1 MINHRQEKGVQ
12 GILLKTSLSTL
23 AAVAVIL
30 PVSAASGLPEV
41 KPVFKPTAGKLVKPE
56 LKLMEVSKGVNPI
69 FVCGNKRVAV
79 REHNDWRQKV
89 VYDFKHPEQFSV
101 IIDNIQRMRGYFVGN
116 VPELKNYGHPFDNKE
131 KGNISYDVKS
141 KSVIFTKKYHYAKDK
156 TATYRHTLQILKN
169 GQIKV
174 SWNLGIDKKT
184 LDSFGRFKF
193 WFVPK
198 FYIDYSYLKL
208 GIDINGKPVKFLSD
222 AEFAKTGKGGKPV
235 KIASGKGGT
244 VTMAP
249 KDPLLGFK
257 LIFDKNQPIEIIEG
271 FGKYVRGK
279 HSLLINIGNHR
290 ESPTGS
296 FLIDLG
302 QSATMPE
309 DTPEPVRGTDLWEVD
324 RSHIPLS
331 PIDNIVP
338 NPSFEQGMRYWRSF
352 SLGGN
357 FHSLQN
363 QDKPLYEISSD
374 AKFGKNS
381 LKINS
386 GAVPV
391 NSFSIPVIKGKT
403 YTVSF
408 YAKSLKPTQKK
419 LYFTAG
425 SSIQTGDWLKAK
437 RRWFELKDKWQ
448 RYSFQYKATSKA
460 ICLILRSG
468 APTLVDGIQVEQN
481 NKATAFIAPP
491 VEGDL
496 LTSDKDDFIHAGKSI
511 DARFKLFGKPGT
523 TGNLKLDVYNY
534 YREKVYSD
542 SASIKLGKDG
552 SQIIPLK
559 LEESK
564 TGKGVFIVKATY
576 EIKGFDKYFDYYRF
590 AVIDALNNTHA
601 TKNLFG
607 TNMRSTRLTRSEDV
621 ARRFAECGWGS
632 VGSADLPVEYY
643 KKFNITQFYR
653 LIQRKYSVHWTK
665 PPYPWYGIWK
675 SWDGWTPER
684 DKEVEELVYQAVK
697 KFPKTDHTETAV
709 AGEITHKQKMVMA
722 GKYKDYVKLM
732 MAARRGAKRACK
744 DIVFL
749 PDQGTSGFKPIRGYR
764 ETEAILKATPKGY
777 TWDALAAHPY
787 GDVDMIDE
795 RTVFFKEIAKK
806 YGQDKVPLQYTECF
820 NIADHYIPSWGADG
834 WMDKYWNGRPTYDTG
849 WAEFRQAAW
858 ASRIYLVCLK
868 HWPRMEHVN
877 IWINNPFVDTNLQP
891 LMLCAAVNTLG
902 HLFANPKYFGEVRPV
917 EGIRSYIFEDDKN
930 RGLAAVWST
939 ITEVDRGYEAAPKLQ
954 LKFSGK
960 MPEVIDLMGNKR
972 NFDSKNGEMI
982 LPLSPAPI
990 FLRGGAPAAMKKAFE
1005 NALVIGSNRAVKTV
1019 ILPTIDG
1026 EIEATVSNQTSQA
1039 LSGNVSVD
1047 GKAQSFKLNKAPD
1060 QVKLALK
1067 KAGDCKPGVMY
1078 EWDKTVKIDMS
1089 NGGMTEDKA
1098 GLKYFYAPYTSK
1110 PLPLDPESPD
1120 WKKIPSIALTNVYIN
1135 KRKGSKHDENTG
1147 KGNDCFASYQAAWDK
1162 DNLYLKVTM
1171 VDDTLLGSSEKWLEV
1186 PKPRRNKILYLNDG
1200 SLEVY
1205 IDTAADGRSNSR
1217 KWYDDDDYRYDFY
1230 GNGSE
1235 GIYRRQEVNQQLAG
1249 GVGFLTK
1256 EKAAKTIRNKFVTKG
1271 NTCSYVIIF
1280 PQITIEP
1287 MRLKAGFRAGFGV
1300 YIHDFDKHDYHGL
1313 SNSTEAGAHC
1323 NRRPDL
1329 WPIIVL
1335 SK

>member
-1 MINHRQEKGVQ
+1 MIDFRRQKIERRKLITV
-12 GILLKTSLSTL
+12 SMWAL
-23 AAVAVIL
+23 AAAIVVP
-30 PVSAASGLPEV
+30 PVSAGNGLPEV
-41 KPVFKPTAGKLVKPE
+41 KPVFKSTSGKMVKPE
-56 LKLMEVSKGVNPI
+56 LKLMEVGKGVNPI

-101 IIDNIQRMRGYFVGN
+101 IIDNIQRLRGFFVGN
-116 VPELKNYGHPFDNKE
+116 IPELKNYGHPFDGKE
-131 KGNISYDVKS
+131 KGDISYDVKN
-141 KSVIFTKKYHYAKDK
+141 KSITFSKKYHYAKDK
-156 TATYRHTLQILKN
+156 TATYSHTLQILEN
-169 GQIKV
+169 GMIKV
-174 SWNLGIDKKT
+174 SWDLGIDKKK

-198 FYIDYSYLKL
+198 LFIDYSYVKS
-208 GIDINGKPVKFLSD
+208 GIDINGKAVKFLSD
-222 AEFAKTGKGGKPV
+222 TDFEKTEKGGKPV
-235 KIASGKGGT
+235 KIASGSGGT
-244 VTMAP
+244 IAMAP
-249 KDPLLGFK
+249 NDPLLGFK
-257 LIFDKNQPIEIIEG
+257 LIFDKNEDFEITEG

-279 HSLLINIGNHR
+279 HSLQIGLGNHR
-290 ESPTGS
+290 EFPTGA

-309 DTPEPVRGTDLWEVD
+309 DTPPPVRGTDLWQVD

-331 PIDNIVP
+331 PTENLMP

-352 SLGGN
+352 SMGGN
-357 FHSLQN
+357 FHSLQD

-374 AKFGKNS
+374 AKFGSKS

-386 GAVPV
+386 GVIPI

-403 YTVSF
+403 YTISF
-408 YAKSLKPTQKK
+408 YAKSLEPTRKQIS
-419 LYFTAG
+419 FTAG
-425 SSIQTGDWLKAK
+425 SSIQTGDWLRAK
-437 RRWFELKDKWQ
+437 SHWFALTDKWQ
-448 RYSFQYKATSKA
+448 RYSYQYKATSKA
-460 ICLILRSG
+460 LALVVRS
-468 APTLVDGIQVEQN
+468 AVPVLVDGIQIEEN
-481 NKATAFIAPP
+481 DKATPFAVPP

-496 LTSDKDDFIHAGKSI
+496 MTSDKDDFIHAGQKI
-511 DARFKLFGKPGT
+511 DARFELFGKPGT
-523 TGNLKLDVYNY
+523 TGKIKLDVFNY
-534 YREKVYSD
+534 YREKIYSD
-542 SASIKLGKDG
+542 SALIKLDKDG
-552 SQIIPLK
+552 RQFIPLK
-559 LEESK
+559 LDEAK
-564 TGKGVFIVKATY
+564 TGKGVFVVKAVY
-576 EIKGFDKYFDYYRF
+576 EIRGFDKYFDYYRF
-590 AVIDALNNTHA
+590 AVIDELNNTHA

-632 VGSADLPVEYY
+632 VGSADLPTEYY

-653 LIQRKYSVHWTK
+653 LIQKKYSVHWSK

-675 SWDGWTPER
+675 DWDGWTPER
-684 DKEVEELVYQAVK
+684 DKEVEELVYHAVK
-697 KFPKTDHTETAV
+697 EFPQTDHTETAV

-744 DIVFL
+744 DIIFL
-749 PDQGTSGFKPIRGYR
+749 PDQGTSGFKPLRGYR

-806 YGQDKVPLQYTECF
+806 YGQNKVPLQYTECF
-820 NIADHYIPSWGADG
+820 NIADHYMPSWGADG

-858 ASRIYLVCLK
+858 AARIYLVCLK

-877 IWINNPFVDTNLQP
+877 IWINNPFIDTNLQP

-902 HLFANPKYFGEVRPV
+902 HLFAEPKYFGEVRPV
-917 EGIRSYIFEDDKN
+917 EGIRSYIFEDDKK

-960 MPEVIDLMGNKR
+960 IPEVIDLMGNTR
-972 NFDSKNGEMI
+972 NIESGNGVMI

-990 FLRGGAPAAMKKAFE
+990 FLRGGSPADLKKAFE
-1005 NALVIGSNRAVKTV
+1005 NAQVIGSNRAVKTV
-1019 ILPTIDG
+1019 ILPTVDG
-1026 EIEATVSNQTSQA
+1026 EIEATISNQTSQA
-1039 LSGNVSVD
+1039 LSGEISAG
-1047 GKAQSFKLNKAPD
+1047 GKHITFGLAKAPS
-1060 QVKLALK
+1060 QFKAVLK

-1078 EWDKTVKIDMS
+1078 EWDKVVKIDMS
-1089 NGGMTEDKA
+1089 NGGTTEDKA
-1098 GLKYFYAPYTSK
+1098 GLKYFYAPRVSK
-1110 PLPLDPESPD
+1110 PLPLDADSPD

-1135 KRKGSKHDENTG
+1135 PRKGAKHDENTG
-1147 KGNDCFASYQAAWDK
+1147 KGNDCSAAYQAAWDSN
-1162 DNLYLKVTM
+1162 NLYLKVTM
-1171 VDDTLLGSSEKWLEV
+1171 VDDTLLGSSKEWMEV
-1186 PKPRRNKILYLNDG
+1186 PKPRRNKILYMNDG
-1200 SLEVY
+1200 ALEVY

-1230 GNGSE
+1230 GNGPE

-1249 GVGFLTK
+1249 GVGFLSK
-1256 EKAAKTIRNKFVTKG
+1256 EKAAMTIKQKFVRKG
-1271 NTCSYVIIF
+1271 NTCTYVIIF

-1287 MRLKAGFRAGFGV
+1287 MRLRAGFQAGFGI

-1313 SNSTEAGAHC
+1313 SNATEEGAHC

-1335 SK
+1335 SN